1 MRVRAILA
9 ALALVAAPTIV
20 APSIAY
26 ADGIERPRPP
36 RQRPRVRRPPPP
48 PPAPVPTPPPVVE
61 TGPEVVTLSNSFFA
75 GSGGVGAD
83 IGVGGYYSSTT
94 VIIGGSRA
102 SASAFA
108 YASARASA
116 RGSGWG
122 HGGGHGGGCG
132 CR

>member
-1 MRVRAILA
+1 MRVLVILA
-9 ALALVAAPTIV
+9 AMALVAAPV
-20 APSIAY
+20 LAAPSVAY

-48 PPAPVPTPPPVVE
+48 PPAPIPTPPLVIE

-75 GSGGVGAD
+75 GSGGGVGAD

-94 VIIGGSRA
+94 VIIRGSRA

-116 RGSGWG
+116 RGGGW
-122 HGGGHGGGCG
+122 GHGGGCG

>member
-1 MRVRAILA
+1 M
-9 ALALVAAPTIV
+9 
-20 APSIAY
+20 
-26 ADGIERPRPP
+26 
-36 RQRPRVRRPPPP
+36 
-48 PPAPVPTPPPVVE
+48 PTPPLVIE

-75 GSGGVGAD
+75 GSGGGVGAD

-94 VIIGGSRA
+94 VIIRGSRA

-116 RGSGWG
+116 RGGGWG
-122 HGGGHGGGCG
+122 HGGGGGCG